1 MVPERLRLLV
11 GLGDE
16 VQLDGD
22 LELAPAGLRHLE
34 RRRLDDPQAVGVR
47 LVQLER
53 DLFDKVGEVGGGVRG
68 GGDRAHVE
76 GPLVGVVRRGGG
88 GAGLGGKGFGGGAV
102 D

>member
-22 LELAPAGLRHLE
+22 LELAPAGLGHLE
-34 RRRLDDPQAVGVR
+34 GRRLDDAQAVRVR
-47 LVQLER
+47 LVQLEG
-53 DLFDKVGEVGGGVRG
+53 DLFDEVREVGGGVRG
-68 GGDRAHVE
+68 GGDGAHVE
-76 GPLVGVVRRGGG
+76 GPLMRVVGGGGG
-88 GAGLGGKGFGGGAV
+88 GARVGGEGFGGGAV